1 MTQNKEM
8 LGVLGLVEDGMFEVG
23 VLEKL
28 VLELGLEGSI
38 GAHQWLGER
47 GRIYSTQKEE
57 RK

>member
-1 MTQNKEM
+1 M

-47 GRIYSTQKEE
+47 GRVYSTQKEE
-57 RK
+57 LK